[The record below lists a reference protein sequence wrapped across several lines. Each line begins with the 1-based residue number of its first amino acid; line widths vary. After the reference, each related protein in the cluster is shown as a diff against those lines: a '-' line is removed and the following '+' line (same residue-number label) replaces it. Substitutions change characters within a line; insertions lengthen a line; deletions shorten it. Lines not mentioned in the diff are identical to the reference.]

1 MTDCKMAEF
10 RATATGN
17 PLRDADCL
25 PITSLLL
32 SSSPRKGVTHAALE
46 TNHRLPGPRRTP
58 PAPRTRRPSGRD
70 HPGGVVLQGSDC
82 LDGYC
87 NTIYLATNDGT
98 LLPIAFRGGNHT
110 FVLQTGVRVTARG
123 VLGGR
128 EFAGIP
134 TLYDATVSK
143 PSRGPVSF
151 HLHAFLGDPAFG
163 AKPGVYGVWAITGG
177 GHPQGAFVGSDQIA
191 ITDLHVPAHLHAA
204 VSHAIAIGKPVWL
217 TIKNSIPAQ
226 SFTPFTLVSIR

>member
-1 MTDCKMAEF
+1 MPRWKLIIACLGLAGLLPLPALAA
-10 RATATGN
+10 RQGGN
-17 PLRDADCL
+17 
-25 PITSLLL
+25 
-32 SSSPRKGVTHAALE
+32 H
-46 TNHRLPGPRRTP
+46 
-58 PAPRTRRPSGRD
+58 PS
-70 HPGGVVLQGSDC
+70 GVVLQGSDC

-226 SFTPFTLVSIR
+226 SFTPFTLLSIR